1 MALLGRDN
9 SEDLNY
15 IKETEP
21 FLSTSSSHGGSLE
34 TEGRQEIAPLPGPIP
49 CVSTAPVPFSQLEV
63 ESRPRLSSFR
73 SSFNEDVE
81 KLFSMPEKFDITAL
95 SSGSELVTS
104 NRSDPNFQTGAQ
116 VMEKQFLDD
125 IEVENFS
132 NHRTSRFPHQ
142 HHPLKAMRSKSFK
155 HSRPSQEK
163 VKKKKKKKKRK
174 MKTPKSFPSRSAL
187 LSPTIHEVENE
198 EDHSL
203 DQSSSDSSDETD
215 GMESE
220 TERQENGVTYTLMD
234 TGVHQPES
242 ENFIEMER
250 SDSVDLIE
258 KERSTFRDLISSE
271 TTRDDPVESI
281 NELKRQGS
289 EPNDFKLDLSDD
301 DRINLKD
308 SPAIIL
314 TSPSPVHFEYPSS
327 PVTSSALKPQ
337 FQVGPVS
344 SGASSVE
351 DLQHLGKVWPTNQSK
366 KSEKGSIDDDKVVFY
381 FGDTESVSSQKN
393 TPKRTFYLAD
403 ENSLSSRKKE
413 SDIGSFNSVTSSVS
427 QPADTES
434 IYSGTSVSRGP
445 PETNWTDVLSDTSA
459 EPVLSQ
465 SASQEGAKSMKEA
478 VGSSKVKFH
487 MGMDEDLEPPNKV
500 TFKMGADSNS
510 NLEALDKENDPSA
523 EQVIHNN
530 NRRGSRSSDGRPHKH
545 RHHHHHHEHYK
556 QEDLLLRRQKGSEV
570 HLDKKLQRV
579 PTEADEANLLHTADL
594 DEMASHRLENLQG
607 IRRHKINRKK
617 RNAMA
622 SIVHIGKA
630 DKAKKKFYKE
640 PRKKFDHSPHEVFV
654 ELDELYVGES
664 KEFEWREKARW
675 IKFEEDV
682 EEGAERWGK
691 PHVASLSFH
700 SLLELRRGL
709 ENGTMLL
716 DIEATDLPTIVNNI
730 IDSMIIHDQI
740 KPENK
745 GNILRTLL
753 LKHKHVGQREN
764 FIRRNFSYM
773 NLRGLDRYRH
783 QSTKHSLMKSLST
796 ASFRSVGS
804 QNSLDHNDKNFTRQD
819 SVKEKLLDDNHQ
831 DTKGKLEFVKV
842 DVDNNMPSDG
852 VHIGITPAQDPRQKN
867 IQDIMRRI
875 PKGAEATT
883 VLVGCV
889 DYLTKPAVAF
899 VRLAE
904 GQYLDNLTE
913 VPLPVRFLFLLLG
926 PENSGMDY
934 HEVGRSIST
943 LMSNQHFH
951 DVAYK
956 AESRRELL
964 GAINEFLDE
973 SIVLPPGDWDQ
984 KTLLPIMDMARKK
997 ARLKR
1002 RKQQKE
1008 EEKQALLEKEKKDK
1022 IPLDP
1027 LRRTRKIF
1035 GGLYYDIK
1043 RRYPHYISDFKDGF
1057 NLKCLAAIVFI
1068 FFACFA
1074 PCIAFGG
1081 LLSEKTYDYLGVKET
1096 VISTSVCG
1104 IIFALLAGQPL
1115 MLVGATGPV
1124 LVFEQSLYMFCKN
1137 NNIEFLTMRVWIGF
1151 WVMLISIVAVAAES
1165 SFLVRHISRF
1175 TEEIFAIL
1183 ISLIFIFEVIKKIDE
1198 TFKDHP
1204 LLLDYCAKNNLT
1216 NSSLSSN
1223 GNVTL
1228 YPVLNVTSLPGYTFA
1243 NDSFPEEAEDDTHY
1257 NKYLHYKEVKNRP
1270 NTALMSTILT
1280 LGTFLIA
1287 YFLRIFRNS
1296 KFLGRRA
1303 RRALGDFGI
1312 VISIILMVLLDLSIG
1327 ESVYTQKLQ
1336 VPPTLEPT
1344 LKRGWVVNPVGTKK
1358 RIEVYIIFASFIPAA
1373 LIFMLLYLET
1383 QITEMILN
1391 KKELKMKKG
1400 SGFHL
1405 DMVLVGVM
1413 TFMCSL
1419 FGLPWMCP
1427 ATVRTIAHV
1436 SALSVMSR
1444 HHAPGEKPKLM
1455 EVKEQRVTALVMNI
1469 IIGISLFWEPVL
1481 KAVPMAVLFGVFLYL
1496 GISSLSGVQM
1506 FKRLKLL
1513 LIPVK
1518 YHPSRG
1524 FVRRVKTMKMHLFTI
1539 IQLVLLVMLL
1549 IIKSTAAALAFPL
1562 FVILLVPLRISGLP
1576 RIFTGQELHE
1586 LDQEEEDSDDED
1598 IDDPDFY
1605 QLAHMPV

>member
-1 MALLGRDN
+1 MSRDFPLCKKTMALLGRDN

-753 LKHKHVGQREN
+753 LKHK
-764 FIRRNFSYM
+764 
-773 NLRGLDRYRH
+773 H

>member
-49 CVSTAPVPFSQLEV
+49 SVSTAPVPFSQLEV
-63 ESRPRLSSFR
+63 ESRPPLSSFK

-104 NRSDPNFQTGAQ
+104 NRSDPNFQIDAQ

-155 HSRPSQEK
+155 HNRPSQEK

-203 DQSSSDSSDETD
+203 DQSSSESSDETD

-242 ENFIEMER
+242 GNFIEMER

-271 TTRDDPVESI
+271 TTREDPVESI
-281 NELKRQGS
+281 TDLKRQGS

-301 DRINLKD
+301 DRTPLKD

-366 KSEKGSIDDDKVVFY
+366 KSEKGLKSDDKVVFY
-381 FGDTESVSSQKN
+381 FGDNDSVSSQKN

-478 VGSSKVKFH
+478 VGTSKVKFH
-487 MGMDEDLEPPNKV
+487 
-500 TFKMGADSNS
+500 MGADSNS

-523 EQVIHNN
+523 EQVIHNK

-607 IRRHKINRKK
+607 ISRHKINRKK

-716 DIEATDLPTIVNNI
+716 DIEATDLPTIVNSI

-783 QSTKHSLMKSLST
+783 QSTKHSLMKSLSS

-804 QNSLDHNDKNFTRQD
+804 QNSLDHNDKNFVRQD

-831 DTKGKLEFVKV
+831 DMKGKLEFVKV
-842 DVDNNMPSDG
+842 DIDNNMPSDG

-1002 RKQQKE
+1002 KKQQKE
-1008 EEKQALLEKEKKDK
+1008 EEKQALIEKEKKDK

-1027 LRRTRKIF
+1027 LKRTKKIF

-1096 VISTSVCG
+1096 VISTSVRRPKFWCQRTCPCV
-1104 IIFALLAGQPL
+1104 LTVPLYGQPL

-1243 NDSFPEEAEDDTHY
+1243 NDSFPEEAEDDKHY
-1257 NKYLHYKEVKNRP
+1257 NKYLHYKE
-1270 NTALMSTILT
+1270 
-1280 LGTFLIA
+1280 
-1287 YFLRIFRNS
+1287 RIFRNS

-1391 KKELKMKKG
+1391 KKEFKMKKG

-1413 TFMCSL
+1413 TFMCS
-1419 FGLPWMCP
+1419 F
-1427 ATVRTIAHV
+1427 
-1436 SALSVMSR
+1436 VMSR

-1539 IQLVLLVMLL
+1539 IQLVLLVLLL

>member
-1 MALLGRDN
+1 MNVVACDTEVSSLTSDFPLCKKTMALLGRDN

-34 TEGRQEIAPLPGPIP
+34 SNGRQDIAPLPGPIP
-49 CVSTAPVPFSQLEV
+49 CVSTAPVPFSQLE
-63 ESRPRLSSFR
+63 EEYRPRLSSFR

-81 KLFSMPEKFDITAL
+81 KLFSMPEKFDIAAL

-104 NRSDPNFQTGAQ
+104 NRSDPNFQIGAQ
-116 VMEKQFLDD
+116 VMEKQFLED

-155 HSRPSQEK
+155 HAPPSQEK

-174 MKTPKSFPSRSAL
+174 MKTPKSFPSRSAI

-203 DQSSSDSSDETD
+203 HLSSSSSYETD

-220 TERQENGVTYTLMD
+220 TERQENGITYTLMD
-234 TGVHQPES
+234 TGMHQPES
-242 ENFIEMER
+242 GNFTEVER
-250 SDSVDLIE
+250 PDSVDLIE
-258 KERSTFRDLISSE
+258 KERSTFRDLISSD
-271 TTRDDPVESI
+271 TKRDDAVT
-281 NELKRQGS
+281 ELNRQGS

-301 DRINLKD
+301 DNLKD

-314 TSPSPVHFEYPSS
+314 TSPSPVHFEYPTS
-327 PVTSSALKPQ
+327 PVNSSALKPQ
-337 FQVGPVS
+337 FQLGPVS
-344 SGASSVE
+344 SGASSAE
-351 DLQHLGKVWPTNQSK
+351 DIQHLGKVWPIK
-366 KSEKGSIDDDKVVFY
+366 KSGNGSKDDDKVVFY
-381 FGDTESVSSQKN
+381 FGDTESVSSKQN
-393 TPKRTFYLAD
+393 TPKKTFYLAD

-413 SDIGSFNSVTSSVS
+413 SEVGSFNSVTSSMS
-427 QPADTES
+427 NPADTES
-434 IYSGTSVSRGP
+434 IYSGTSVSQGP
-445 PETNWTDVLSDTSA
+445 PDTNWIDVLSDASV
-459 EPVLSQ
+459 EPLLSQ
-465 SASQEGAKSMKEA
+465 SASQEGAKSIKEA

-487 MGMDEDLEPPNKV
+487 MG
-500 TFKMGADSNS
+500 ADSYS
-510 NLEALDKENDPSA
+510 NLEALDKENDPSV
-523 EQVIHNN
+523 EQAVHNQ
-530 NRRGSRSSDGRPHKH
+530 NRRGSRSKDGRPHKH

-579 PTEADEANLLHTADL
+579 PTEADEANLLQTADL

-622 SIVHIGKA
+622 SIVHIGKT
-630 DKAKKKFYKE
+630 DKGKKKFYKE
-640 PRKKFDHSPHEVFV
+640 PKKKFDHSPHEVFV

-796 ASFRSVGS
+796 ASFNSEASR
-804 QNSLDHNDKNFTRQD
+804 NSLDHKDKNFSRQD
-819 SVKEKLLDDNHQ
+819 SVREKLLDENHDN
-831 DTKGKLEFVKV
+831 KGKLEFVKV

-852 VHIGITPAQDPRQKN
+852 VHIGIAPAQDPRQKN

-951 DVAYK
+951 DIAYK
-956 AESRRELL
+956 AESRGELL

-997 ARLKR
+997 ARQKR
-1002 RKQQKE
+1002 KKQQKE

-1027 LRRTRKIF
+1027 LKRTKKIF

-1165 SFLVRHISRF
+1165 SVLVRHISRF

-1204 LLLDYCAKNNLT
+1204 LLLDYCAKDNLT
-1216 NSSLSSN
+1216 NLSSN
-1223 GNVTL
+1223 SNVTL
-1228 YPVLNVTSLPGYTFA
+1228 HSVLNVTSLPGYTFA
-1243 NDSFPEEAEDDTHY
+1243 NDSFQEEAESDTHY
-1257 NKYLHYKEVKNRP
+1257 TKYLHYKEVTNRP

-1312 VISIILMVLLDLSIG
+1312 VISIILMVLLDLIIG

-1358 RIEVYIIFASFIPAA
+1358 RFEVYIIFASFIPAA
-1373 LIFMLLYLET
+1373 LIFLLLYLET

-1391 KKELKMKKG
+1391 KKEFKMKKG

-1405 DMVLVGVM
+1405 DMILVGVM

-1469 IIGISLFWEPVL
+1469 VIGISLFWEPVL

-1539 IQLVLLVMLL
+1539 IQLVLLVLLL

-1562 FVILLVPLRISGLP
+1562 FVILLVPLRMRGLP
-1576 RIFTGQELHE
+1576 KIFTGQELHE

>member
-1 MALLGRDN
+1 
-9 SEDLNY
+9 
-15 IKETEP
+15 
-21 FLSTSSSHGGSLE
+21 
-34 TEGRQEIAPLPGPIP
+34 
-49 CVSTAPVPFSQLEV
+49 
-63 ESRPRLSSFR
+63 
-73 SSFNEDVE
+73 
-81 KLFSMPEKFDITAL
+81 
-95 SSGSELVTS
+95 
-104 NRSDPNFQTGAQ
+104 
-116 VMEKQFLDD
+116 
-125 IEVENFS
+125 
-132 NHRTSRFPHQ
+132 
-142 HHPLKAMRSKSFK
+142 MRSKSFK
-155 HSRPSQEK
+155 HIPPSQEK
-163 VKKKKKKKKRK
+163 VKKKTKKKKRK
-174 MKTPKSFPSRSAL
+174 MKTPKSFPYKLAL
-187 LSPTIHEVENE
+187 LSPTIQVESE
-198 EDHSL
+198 EDH
-203 DQSSSDSSDETD
+203 
-215 GMESE
+215 
-220 TERQENGVTYTLMD
+220 
-234 TGVHQPES
+234 
-242 ENFIEMER
+242 I
-250 SDSVDLIE
+250 
-258 KERSTFRDLISSE
+258 
-271 TTRDDPVESI
+271 
-281 NELKRQGS
+281 
-289 EPNDFKLDLSDD
+289 
-301 DRINLKD
+301 
-308 SPAIIL
+308 
-314 TSPSPVHFEYPSS
+314 
-327 PVTSSALKPQ
+327 
-337 FQVGPVS
+337 GPVS
-344 SGASSVE
+344 SEASSVE
-351 DLQHLGKVWPTNQSK
+351 DLQHLGKVWPSNQSK
-366 KSEKGSIDDDKVVFY
+366 KSEKGPVNDDKVEPF

-393 TPKRTFYLAD
+393 TPKRTFDLAV
-403 ENSLSSRKKE
+403 ENSLSSRKEE
-413 SDIGSFNSVTSSVS
+413 SDVGSFKSVTSSMS
-427 QPADTES
+427 NQTDNES
-434 IYSGTSVSRGP
+434 IYSGTSVSQEL

-465 SASQEGAKSMKEA
+465 SASQEGAKSIKEA
-478 VGSSKVKFH
+478 VGTSKVKLH
-487 MGMDEDLEPPNKV
+487 
-500 TFKMGADSNS
+500 MGADSNY
-510 NLEALDKENDPSA
+510 NLEASNKDNDPSV
-523 EQVIHNN
+523 QPVIHNK
-530 NRRGSRSSDGRPHKH
+530 NRRGSRSKDGRPHKH
-545 RHHHHHHEHYK
+545 RHHRHHHEQYK

-570 HLDKKLQRV
+570 RLDKRLQRV

-622 SIVHIGKA
+622 SIVFIGQA
-630 DKAKKKFYKE
+630 DKGKKKFYKE
-640 PRKKFDHSPHEVFV
+640 PRKKIDHSPHEVFV
-654 ELDELYVGES
+654 ELYELYVGES
-664 KEFEWREKARW
+664 AEFEWREKARW

-709 ENGTMLL
+709 ENGAMLL

-745 GNILRTLL
+745 GNIRRTLL

-764 FIRRNFSYM
+764 FIQRNCSYM
-773 NLRGLDRYRH
+773 NLRGSDRHRH
-783 QSTKHSLMKSLST
+783 QSTKHSLRKSLSS
-796 ASFRSVGS
+796 ASFRSVGYL
-804 QNSLDHNDKNFTRQD
+804 NSLEHNDKNFGRQD
-819 SVKEKLLDDNHQ
+819 SVREKLLDKNHM
-831 DTKGKLEFVKV
+831 TKGKLEFVKV
-842 DVDNNMPSDG
+842 YVDDNMPSDG
-852 VHIGITPAQDPRQKN
+852 VLIGIAPPQDPRQKN

-934 HEVGRSIST
+934 HEVGRCIST

-964 GAINEFLDE
+964 GAINGFLDE

-984 KTLLPIMDMARKK
+984 KTLLPIMNMARKK
-997 ARLKR
+997 AKLKR
-1002 RKQQKE
+1002 KKQQKE

-1027 LRRTRKIF
+1027 LRRTGKIF

-1043 RRYPHYISDFKDGF
+1043 RRYPHYISDFKDGL

-1081 LLSEKTYDYLGVKET
+1081 LLSEKTYDYLGVEET

-1115 MLVGATGPV
+1115 MLIGATGPV

-1137 NNIEFLTMRVWIGF
+1137 NDIEFLTMRVWIGF
-1151 WVMLISIVAVAAES
+1151 WVMLISIVAVAVES

-1216 NSSLSSN
+1216 YSSLSSN
-1223 GNVTL
+1223 GSVTL
-1228 YPVLNVTSLPGYTFA
+1228 YPVLNVTSSPGYTFA
-1243 NDSFPEEAEDDTHY
+1243 NDSFQEETEDDTH
-1257 NKYLHYKEVKNRP
+1257 NKYLYYKEFKNRP

-1280 LGTFLIA
+1280 FGTFLIA

-1327 ESVYTQKLQ
+1327 ESVYTEKLH

-1344 LKRGWVVNPVGTKK
+1344 LRRGWFVNPVGTKK

-1391 KKELKMKKG
+1391 KKEFKMKKG

-1413 TFMCSL
+1413 TLMCSL

-1436 SALSVMSR
+1436 SALSVMSK

-1524 FVRRVKTMKMHLFTI
+1524 FVRRVRTTKMHLFTI
-1539 IQLVLLVMLL
+1539 IQLVLLVVLL
-1549 IIKSTAAALAFPL
+1549 IIKSSAAALVFPL
-1562 FVILLVPLRISGLP
+1562 FVILLVPLRNSGLP
-1576 RIFTGQELHE
+1576 KIFTGQELHE
-1586 LDQEEEDSDDED
+1586 VS
-1598 IDDPDFY
+1598 
-1605 QLAHMPV
+1605 